1 MAAGSNLCGDKFS
14 VAVGLPLGVVV
25 VPFVVL
31 VVVSLLLL
39 ILRRHW
45 SFALRCGLAA
55 MFLVTGIS
63 HFVGM
68 RDELI
73 AMVPPALPAPG
84 LLVAVTGLLE
94 LAGAIGLLW
103 TRTAPWA
110 AAGLGVLL
118 VVMFPANVHAAQRG
132 LSPSFGDQLLP
143 RTLLQV
149 VFLAA
154 AVAVVAHHRWSGYRA
169 APTG

>member
-1 MAAGSNLCGDKFS
+1 M
-14 VAVGLPLGVVV
+14 

-31 VVVSLLLL
+31 VVVSLLGLV
-39 ILRRHW
+39 LRRHW

-73 AMVPPALPAPG
+73 AMVPPALPAPA
-84 LLVAVTGLLE
+84 LLVTLTGLLE
-94 LAGAIGLLW
+94 LAGAVGLLW
-103 TRTAPWA
+103 TRTSPWA
-110 AAGLGVLL
+110 AAGLGALL
-118 VVMFPANVHAAQRG
+118 VAMFPANVHAARQG

-154 AVAVVAHHRWSGYRA
+154 AVAVVVHHRRGAVTA
-169 APTG
+169 AGTSERSDRRVDR